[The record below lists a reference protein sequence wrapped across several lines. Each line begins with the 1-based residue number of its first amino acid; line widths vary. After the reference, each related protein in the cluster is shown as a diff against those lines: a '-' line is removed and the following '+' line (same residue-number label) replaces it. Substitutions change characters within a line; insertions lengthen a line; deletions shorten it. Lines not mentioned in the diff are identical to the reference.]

1 MHDHVMHT
9 LPYFI
14 IVFLLI
20 ALSVSLYYVIKFSLL
35 ILKVEDAIEESLDII
50 DERYRS
56 ISKIL
61 EIPLFYDSPQ
71 IRQVVS
77 DIKITRDMLLLIAN
91 KFASI
96 DREANQDEK
105 ENSLIGSGDQ

>member
-1 MHDHVMHT
+1 MF
-9 LPYFI
+9 LYFAI
-14 IVFLLI
+14 AFLLI
-20 ALSVSLYYVIKFSLL
+20 ALSISLYYVVKFSLL

-61 EIPLFYDSPQ
+61 EIPIFHDSPQ
-71 IRQVVS
+71 IRQVIS
-77 DIKITRDMLLLIAN
+77 DIKITRDTLLLIAN

-96 DREANQDEK
+96 DDKVVEDES
-105 ENSLIGSGDQ
+105 SLNAPDDRS